1 MASKKAQ
8 LQRVGDAGVISTTQ
22 CGLFCLVTNDA
33 EAAIETDG
41 YLDDDY
47 ERFPQGA
54 SAILLV
60 IADRDGTPAFLAYG
74 VTRTDGDIA
83 LTPVK
88 GTG

>member
-8 LQRVGDAGVISTTQ
+8 LQRIGPAGQLGTVE
-22 CGLFCLVTNDA
+22 CGLYCLVTNDN
-33 EAAIETDG
+33 ESAIETDG

-47 ERFPQGA
+47 ERFPEGA

-74 VTRTDGDIA
+74 VTRTAGDIA
-83 LTPVK
+83 LTAVK